1 MNSTVKILRGV
12 ALVALFGFFLIP
24 LLWILAMSL
33 MTNQD
38 VLAYPPKF
46 LFQPTLENYSALL
59 SGSLQT
65 SEGFIGVQYLSYF
78 WHSLVISVGSVLLSL
93 LVGVPAAYSL
103 SRFQFKGKDTIAFNI
118 LSVTFA
124 PPLLVI
130 VPLSILFHDLGLY
143 DSYAGLILVYQ
154 LITMPFIVWI
164 VRSYFDEIPSELE
177 SAMRLDGYSWF
188 QTFRRIALP
197 LAGPGIAAACLLSF
211 IYAWNNFIFALIL
224 GSGNVEPVTVSALQF
239 ITESGIRYGN
249 IAAAMILSILPTLIL
264 AIAVQ
269 RYLVRG
275 LSFGAIK
282 G

>member
-1 MNSTVKILRGV
+1 MNISLRVLRIV
-12 ALVALFGFFLIP
+12 ALVIIFGFFLVP
-24 LLWILAMSL
+24 LIWILAMSF

-38 VLAYPPKF
+38 ILTYPPKF
-46 LFQPTLENYSALL
+46 LFQPTLENYVALIV
-59 SGSLQT
+59 GRLQT
-65 SEGFIGVQYLSYF
+65 GEGFVTVQYFNYF
-78 WHSLVISVGSVLLSL
+78 LNSLVISVGSVVLSMI
-93 LVGVPAAYSL
+93 VGVPAAYAI

-130 VPLSILFHDLGLY
+130 IPLSILFHSLGLY
-143 DSYAGLILVYQ
+143 DTYYGIILVYQ
-154 LITMPFIVWI
+154 LITLPLIVWI
-164 VRSYFDEIPSELE
+164 VRSYFDEIPRELE
-177 SAMRLDGYSWF
+177 SAMRLDGHSWLQAF
-188 QTFRRIALP
+188 FRISLP

-224 GSGNVEPVTVSALQF
+224 GSGTVEPVTVSALQF
-239 ITESGIRYGN
+239 VTESGIRYGN
-249 IAAAMILSILPTLIL
+249 IAAAMIISILPTLIL
-264 AIAVQ
+264 AVSVQ

>member
-1 MNSTVKILRGV
+1 MSIVQRSLKVL
-12 ALVALFGFFLIP
+12 ALVVIFGFFLAP
-24 LLWILAMSL
+24 FYWIIVMSF

-38 VLAYPPKF
+38 ILSYPPHF
-46 LFQPTLENYSALL
+46 LFQPTLENYQSLI
-59 SGSLQT
+59 SGQLHT
-65 SEGFIGVQYLSYF
+65 SDGVVDVEYFGYF
-78 WHSLVISVGSVLLSL
+78 WHSLIISGGSVVLSL
-93 LVGVPAAYSL
+93 IVGVPAAYAL
-103 SRFQFKGKDTIAFNI
+103 SRYNFKGKDAVAFNI

-130 VPLSILFHDLGLY
+130 VPLSLLFHSLGLY
-143 DSYAGLILVYQ
+143 DTYTGLILVYQ
-154 LITMPFIVWI
+154 LITLPLIVWI
-164 VRSYFDEIPSELE
+164 VRSYFDEIPVELE
-177 SAMRLDGYSWF
+177 NAMRLDGYSWL

-197 LAGPGIAAACLLSF
+197 LAGPGVAAASLLAF

-249 IAAAMILSILPTLIL
+249 IAAAMIFSIVPTLIL
-264 AIAVQ
+264 AISVQ

>member
-1 MNSTVKILRGV
+1 MNVSLRVLRIV
-12 ALVALFGFFLIP
+12 ALVIIFGFFLIP

-38 VLAYPPKF
+38 ILTYPPKF
-46 LFQPTLENYSALL
+46 LFQPTLENYVALIA
-59 SGSLQT
+59 GRLQT
-65 SEGFIGVQYLSYF
+65 GEGFVTVQYFNYF
-78 WHSLVISVGSVLLSL
+78 WNSLIISVGSVLLSL
-93 LVGVPAAYSL
+93 IVGVPAAYAI
-103 SRFQFKGKDTIAFNI
+103 SRFQFRGKDTIAFNI

-130 VPLSILFHDLGLY
+130 IPLSILFHNLGLY
-143 DSYAGLILVYQ
+143 DTYHGIILVYQ
-154 LITMPFIVWI
+154 LITLPLIVWI
-164 VRSYFDEIPSELE
+164 VRSYFDEIPRELE
-177 SAMRLDGYSWF
+177 NALRLDGYSWF
-188 QTFRRIALP
+188 QAFLRISLP

-224 GSGNVEPVTVSALQF
+224 GSGTVEPVTVSALQF
-239 ITESGIRYGN
+239 VTESGIRYGN
-249 IAAAMILSILPTLIL
+249 IAAAMIISILPTLIL
-264 AIAVQ
+264 AVSVQ